1 MNAAPMALTIREAV
15 PGDEALILQFIGE
28 LAAFEKLAHE
38 AVASEGD
45 LSATLFADNPKVFA
59 LIAEANGEACGF
71 ALYFFNYSTFLGR
84 HGLYLEDLYV
94 TPEARGAGAG
104 KALLARLARIAK
116 DHNCGR
122 LEWSVL
128 DWNAPAIAFYN
139 SLGAEVM
146 NEWTVNRLTGPSLDT
161 LAATDRTS
169 GGAR

>member
-1 MNAAPMALTIREAV
+1 MTLTIREAV
-15 PGDEALILQFIGE
+15 AGDEALILQFIGE

-45 LSATLFADNPKVFA
+45 MRTTLFADNPKVFA

-84 HGLYLEDLYV
+84 HGLYLEDLFV
-94 TPEARGAGAG
+94 APEARGGGAG
-104 KALLARLARIAK
+104 KALLARLARIAQ
-116 DHNCGR
+116 DHDCGR

-128 DWNAPAIAFYN
+128 DWNEPAIAFYA

-146 NEWTVNRLTGPSLDT
+146 SEWSVNRLTGASLDR
-161 LAATDRTS
+161 LAAKDRAP
-169 GGAR
+169 GGTG